1 MIEKNKMNL
10 NIKELNIQILN
21 MKLNLKKIRFSLNN
35 IKNSRSNNLGSR
47 NMESNTKCSERR
59 GELDICIEPKS
70 KVIFAKRELS
80 NRGNIEILN
89 KESGIKHLY

>member
-1 MIEKNKMNL
+1 
-10 NIKELNIQILN
+10 
-21 MKLNLKKIRFSLNN
+21 
-35 IKNSRSNNLGSR
+35 
-47 NMESNTKCSERR
+47 MESNTKCSERR